1 LGKVDRLIQADIVG
15 YFNNINIMIFILTLS
30 AHIGQGNDAFCN
42 LIEAS
47 DIKDQNRK
55 SYAFIFKGIQ
65 RVSPLSPILLNIF
78 LQKHIMLIHILS
90 QKKEF
95 LVVIYADNFVFA
107 IKKGPESERVS
118 QSFQQMLKESLA
130 ELKLFL
136 KSLELIREVSKP
148 CYNYIILGVLVSIHS
163 DGLMKAPMN
172 KFL

>member
-1 LGKVDRLIQADIVG
+1 VISKIRIEKV
-15 YFNNINIMIFILTLS
+15 
-30 AHIGQGNDAFCN
+30 
-42 LIEAS
+42 
-47 DIKDQNRK
+47 

-65 RVSPLSPILLNIF
+65 RVSPLSPVLLNIF

-130 ELKLFL
+130 ELKLF
-136 KSLELIREVSKP
+136 
-148 CYNYIILGVLVSIHS
+148 
-163 DGLMKAPMN
+163 
-172 KFL
+172 

>member
-15 YFNNINIMIFILTLS
+15 YFNNINIIIFISTLS

-90 QKKEF
+90 QKKEEG
-95 LVVIYADNFVFA
+95 I
-107 IKKGPESERVS
+107 SC
-118 QSFQQMLKESLA
+118 
-130 ELKLFL
+130 
-136 KSLELIREVSKP
+136 
-148 CYNYIILGVLVSIHS
+148 CYICR
-163 DGLMKAPMN
+163 
-172 KFL
+172 